1 MSVCADYKIP
11 HSEFLSWI
19 DSDRDKAVWW
29 HIRQAEKCPSCGTRE
44 GDWAKDHNAFIGDLK
59 RCRGC
64 EIRERTQESVTDA
77 DGRGVHV
84 VLKRREDVRRSQ

>member
-1 MSVCADYKIP
+1 MSVCAEYKIA
-11 HSEFLSWI
+11 HSEFLGWD
-19 DSDRDKAVWW
+19 DSDRDKAIWW

-44 GDWAKDHNAFIGDLK
+44 GDWVKDHNAFVGEKI

-64 EIRERTQESVTDA
+64 EIRERTQDSVTEA

-84 VLKRREDVRRSQ
+84 VLRRR